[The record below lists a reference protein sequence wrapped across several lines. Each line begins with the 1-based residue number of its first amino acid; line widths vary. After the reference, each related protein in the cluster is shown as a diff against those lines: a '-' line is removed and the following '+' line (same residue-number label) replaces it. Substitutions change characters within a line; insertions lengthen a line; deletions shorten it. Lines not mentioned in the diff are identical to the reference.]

1 MAPPNGPKAVLLS
14 IRQLADRDG
23 VSVPT
28 ISAKVK
34 RLVEKHGLAVE
45 RDHLGRVSAVNA
57 AEFDHWLGR
66 YSDPSKAQA
75 QAPERRSIVADGETY
90 DEALRLKTWHE
101 AERTLHATLMGE
113 AADMG
118 LAIAPPAKSVVTD
131 VGGRMVRT
139 TVTARW
145 AYEVLDADAVP
156 REFCAPDPGK
166 INAAVAAG
174 ARSIPGVRIYL
185 RDSVSQSPA

>member
-1 MAPPNGPKAVLLS
+1 MESSPRNVALVALPLVAEALKAAQQAADVMVMDAESYDRAAAVRAALS
-14 IRQLADRDG
+14 AGQ
-23 VSVPT
+23 
-28 ISAKVK
+28 K
-34 RLVEKHGLAVE
+34 
-45 RDHLGRVSAVNA
+45 A
-57 AEFDHWLGR
+57 AEKYKTDGRKPYKADLDAFDQSCTAIIAEL
-66 YSDPSKAQA
+66 KTAKEA
-75 QAPERRSIVADGETY
+75 V
-90 DEALRLKTWHE
+90 DEAMKAWHE